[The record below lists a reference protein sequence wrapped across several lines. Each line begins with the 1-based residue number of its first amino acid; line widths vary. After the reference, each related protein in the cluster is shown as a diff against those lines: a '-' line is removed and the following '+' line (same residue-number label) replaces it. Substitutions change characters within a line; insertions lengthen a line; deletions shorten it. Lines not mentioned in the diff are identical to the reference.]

1 MTETMSGV
9 KPVVALAGPFAHSD
23 SIIAVLHRHD
33 YTTALFS
40 DREHLIDQILEN
52 YPALLLVDGSHPGW
66 PLWVTAVKT
75 EQATRRIPVLV
86 LTPNG
91 SEDAAIRASGAD
103 GYLLD
108 NLPDETFLRR
118 IREQARTLSPE
129 LIQQLECQCRGELPP
144 LAQLGVERFNQ
155 GAYYAQHDAFE
166 EQWMAETGP
175 VRDLY
180 RAILQVGVAYYHIT
194 RGNHDGGL
202 KMLRRCV
209 QWFAL
214 LPDECQG
221 VDVRQLREDAARV
234 RAALQTMADEDRPSF
249 DLTLLRPIRLIEQ

>member
-1 MTETMSGV
+1 M
-9 KPVVALAGPFAHSD
+9 L
-23 SIIAVLHRHD
+23 
-33 YTTALFS
+33 
-40 DREHLIDQILEN
+40 EH
-52 YPALLLVDGSHPGW
+52 YPALLLIDGSSPDW
-66 PLWVTAVKT
+66 PLWVASVKT

-86 LTPNG
+86 LTPDG
-91 SEDAAIRASGAD
+91 AEYTAIRASGAD
-103 GYLLD
+103 DYLLYS
-108 NLPDETFLRR
+108 LPDETFLQH
-118 IREQARTLSPE
+118 IREQARTLPPD
-129 LIQQLECQCRGELPP
+129 LIERLECQCREELPP

-166 EQWMAETGP
+166 EQWMSETGP
-175 VRDLY
+175 VRNLY

-194 RGNHDGGL
+194 RGNHEGGL

-234 RAALQTMADEDRPSF
+234 RAALQTMADEDSPSF
-249 DLTLLRPIRLIEQ
+249 DRALLKPVRLIEP